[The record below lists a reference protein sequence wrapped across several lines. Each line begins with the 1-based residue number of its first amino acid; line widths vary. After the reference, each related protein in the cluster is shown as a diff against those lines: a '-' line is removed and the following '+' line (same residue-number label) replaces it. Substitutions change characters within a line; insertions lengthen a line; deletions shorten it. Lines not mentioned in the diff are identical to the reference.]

1 MDNKE
6 ETTEADQADS
16 ECCNGTKML
25 HKDGS
30 HNNQF
35 VSNKAR
41 FGGYVTES
49 LVIFCATLPSLNIGY
64 AIGFSSPATRDFEVY
79 ETQLKLTTE
88 QTTWFGSLLV
98 LFAIAGSMACGLFM
112 DKFGRKLSILL
123 QLLIYTSG
131 WVSLSVAGSC
141 LPLFIGRCLTGF
153 AMGASFTVI
162 PVYLVEI
169 GPSIIRGSMGTLFN
183 LILAVGILVPYALG
197 FHFRWRSLSYIGV
210 ILASTSFLLC
220 LWIPE
225 SPSWL
230 VKKGRR
236 ERARKSLRFLQGRR
250 KSRKEISNEVDTI
263 AESILHHETGMHLR
277 DALEPSF
284 CKPLLILIFL
294 NVFQHL
300 SGVNVIIFY
309 AHSIFRMANFQN
321 ESVPSLLVSG
331 IQVFALFVP
340 LALMDRLGRRKL
352 AFISG
357 IGATLCNAAMGICFM
372 KMEKDLFATLRD
384 NITSYN
390 ASGSAIHEVTSHP
403 PVAAWLTLVSA
414 LLFIVFF
421 AFGLGPIPFV
431 VLAELM
437 PLKTRGVGGGI
448 VSATNWLMCFLVV
461 KCFPSFV
468 DLIHIY
474 GVFWLLSGL
483 SATYVVF
490 CWWCLPETM
499 GRSRDELGHLFDR
512 RHEVVARKQNSKD
525 DESTSLTTV

>member
-1 MDNKE
+1 HP
-6 ETTEADQADS
+6 
-16 ECCNGTKML
+16 CNMST
-25 HKDGS
+25 
-30 HNNQF
+30 
-35 VSNKAR
+35 
-41 FGGYVTES
+41 
-49 LVIFCATLPSLNIGY
+49 
-64 AIGFSSPATRDFEVY
+64 
-79 ETQLKLTTE
+79 
-88 QTTWFGSLLV
+88 
-98 LFAIAGSMACGLFM
+98 
-112 DKFGRKLSILL
+112 
-123 QLLIYTSG
+123 
-131 WVSLSVAGSC
+131 
-141 LPLFIGRCLTGF
+141 
-153 AMGASFTVI
+153 
-162 PVYLVEI
+162 VYLVEI

-250 KSRKEISNEVDTI
+250 K
-263 AESILHHETGMHLR
+263 
-277 DALEPSF
+277 
-284 CKPLLILIFL
+284 IFL

-372 KMEKDLFATLRD
+372 K
-384 NITSYN
+384 IYN

-403 PVAAWLTLVSA
+403 PVANSLERYVFAAWLTLVSA

-437 PLKTRGVGGGI
+437 P
-448 VSATNWLMCFLVV
+448 
-461 KCFPSFV
+461 
-468 DLIHIY
+468 
-474 GVFWLLSGL
+474 
-483 SATYVVF
+483 
-490 CWWCLPETM
+490 
-499 GRSRDELGHLFDR
+499 
-512 RHEVVARKQNSKD
+512 
-525 DESTSLTTV
+525 